1 MFSVVLIGFSL
12 SMDAFAV
19 SVSSGVSIRDLKIF
33 HAFRASFFF
42 GFFQFAM
49 PVAGW
54 YLGKTFAARIQA
66 VDHWIAFGL
75 LAFIGGKMLF
85 ETFKG
90 EKKPAAPDG
99 HEIDTPASQRGG
111 DIRSLPTLFLL
122 AVATSID
129 ALAVGISFSLLGQGI
144 WSSACLIAGI
154 TFAVCL
160 TGFEFGRRIGTLL
173 EKWAEIAGGLIL
185 IGIGIKILLE
195 HLIEKL

>member
-1 MFSVVLIGFSL
+1 MLQVVLIGFSL

-54 YLGKTFAARIQA
+54 YLGRTFAVYIEAF
-66 VDHWIAFGL
+66 DHWTAFGL

-85 ETFKG
+85 EALKG
-90 EKKPAAPDG
+90 EKKPG
-99 HEIDTPASQRGG
+99 IPAGRRGG
-111 DIRSLPTLFLL
+111 DIRSLPCLVGL

-129 ALAVGISFSLLGQGI
+129 ALAVGLSFSLLGQGI
-144 WSSACLIAGI
+144 WGPALLIAGI
-154 TFAVCL
+154 TFVVCL
-160 TGFEFGRRIGTLL
+160 TGFEFGRRIGSLL

-185 IGIGIKILLE
+185 IGIGTKILLE
-195 HLIEKL
+195 QLLDKL